1 MFQAPL
7 YDSAEYLVV
16 YEKYLEFCREYSERI
31 RYIPYYHDNYRVHYD
46 ALCDGTKS
54 GRLLDQDK
62 NEYVG
67 GADNDGYDDV
77 SSSDADDHSRKT
89 SGGRESEILV
99 GGTQSV
105 AEMGDHRSSPRSSS
119 GDNLLACQSAEGTET
134 CASKGEPCG
143 TTVTKVVMTLPRGP
157 NYERNKKARE
167 RRKLNKLAAKSNVN
181 KAAVESSPND
191 ELRETWNQRRILEN
205 KKRAAIDK
213 AFLDNLETDPEYF
226 ARSYR
231 KYQAVNDASQT
242 KAFYETTKAEVHL
255 NTVNMYH
262 KAVEAGYAKTVVSSL
277 LSGSKAADSV
287 SPHDSI
293 SAAEGLAELHA
304 MKKEKQILEKKLADA
319 DHKAR
324 TVQAEL
330 DALKKDLVK
339 PRSLEEWAKIDARRA
354 SEYRKATNR
363 RLY

>member
-1 MFQAPL
+1 MIQPPAYSPL
-7 YDSAEYLVV
+7 CNTNTALYKLYVSQYSEYLKVFEAIKDYHESICNDRRLLHDEMRGVIENSVSAGNSQQLFGRGSGGNIEQFSEPSVDTMDSFDRSTDRCTSDDLGNNVRQVSAE
-16 YEKYLEFCREYSERI
+16 KRTTNSE
-31 RYIPYYHDNYRVHYD
+31 
-46 ALCDGTKS
+46 
-54 GRLLDQDK
+54 
-62 NEYVG
+62 
-67 GADNDGYDDV
+67 
-77 SSSDADDHSRKT
+77 
-89 SGGRESEILV
+89 
-99 GGTQSV
+99 QSV
-105 AEMGDHRSSPRSSS
+105 S
-119 GDNLLACQSAEGTET
+119 
-134 CASKGEPCG
+134 
-143 TTVTKVVMTLPRGP
+143 TTQCVVLTPRGP

-167 RRKLNKLAAKSNVN
+167 RRKANKLTAKRVAE
-181 KAAVESSPND
+181 KESQPID

-277 LSGSKAADSV
+277 LSGSKAADSL

-293 SAAEGLAELHA
+293 SAAEGVAELHTI
-304 MKKEKQILEKKLADA
+304 KKEKQILEKKLADA
-319 DHKAR
+319 DHRAR

-363 RLY
+363 RLH